1 MDVNGLKE
9 YHDTPDTERAYRD
22 MRNFAATDVGG
33 IECVGAA
40 LSLASSDSIASA
52 GEGDGVGGAF
62 FGVEGDGVVGG
73 GFDFD
78 GMAFVVGYGGV
89 GYVFVGYFY
98 FVAREGA
105 DCAGVKLSVAPLL
118 VYFKVAACL
127 ETAHRAFC
135 PA

>member
-33 IECVGAA
+33 IECVGTA

-62 FGVEGDGVVGG
+62 FGVEGYGVVG
-73 GFDFD
+73 
-78 GMAFVVGYGGV
+78 
-89 GYVFVGYFY
+89 
-98 FVAREGA
+98 
-105 DCAGVKLSVAPLL
+105 
-118 VYFKVAACL
+118 
-127 ETAHRAFC
+127 
-135 PA
+135 